1 MPCHV
6 AVSVRTTFLHR
17 NLTCRRSPEAADF
30 ELSAE
35 WSGIAIPQV
44 EIESGLQVSAST
56 PQTSSANCSGTC
68 HTAHSSATCN
78 PSHEVIPVL
87 PRVLEEF
94 GESDLFGE
102 VKQHAGVR

>member
-6 AVSVRTTFLHR
+6 AVSVRTTFFAQEP
-17 NLTCRRSPEAADF
+17 NLSAITGSGRFRV
-30 ELSAE
+30 SAE

-56 PQTSSANCSGTC
+56 
-68 HTAHSSATCN
+68 CN
-78 PSHEVIPVL
+78 PSHEVMPVL